1 MQLKWIHQVRLLFR
15 RCLKVPGVVHTTL
28 ACEMSVF
35 MLSRV
40 QLSVTQWQARQARLS
55 MEFSRQEYWSG
66 LPFPPPGE
74 SSQPRDG
81 IRFSLEFDQFK
92 GSPGECLYNIK
103 ARRRRTPPLLPPPHK
118 LACKL
123 YFKNSVPQTKQLCSN
138 QAALYQ
144 FLTARNVFIKFG
156 FLFNYRIKFSIL
168 FND

>member
-1 MQLKWIHQVRLLFR
+1 MGYSP
-15 RCLKVPGVVHTTL
+15 PGSSVHGIL
-28 ACEMSVF
+28 
-35 MLSRV
+35 R
-40 QLSVTQWQARQARLS
+40 ARILEWAAIS
-55 MEFSRQEYWSG
+55 FSRG
-66 LPFPPPGE
+66 

-81 IRFSLEFDQFK
+81 TRVSSIAGRFFTIWATREASFSLEFDQFK

-103 ARRRRTPPLLPPPHK
+103 ARRRRTPHLLPLPHK

-123 YFKNSVPQTKQLCSN
+123 YFKNSAPQTKQLCSN